1 MQNFPK
7 GTSCASQIKR
17 KKFGRIARIFKIF
30 LHLIRLLRIHL
41 PLKVK
46 AIEGADP
53 YGCAEQI
60 NFMGS
65 GEWQNAKRT
74 TNGRPYGEAILSLI
88 TSHFQCR
95 PYGKAILSP
104 ITYHLSGRRRRRPL
118 PITSHLQSPQ
128 VHQAPIP
135 CPSIF

>member
-74 TNGRPYGEAILSLI
+74 TNGRPYGEAILSLLV
-88 TSHFQCR
+88 F
-95 PYGKAILSP
+95 KAPTKVESKKFGRVARILD
-104 ITYHLSGRRRRRPL
+104 I
-118 PITSHLQSPQ
+118 Q
-128 VHQAPIP
+128 
-135 CPSIF
+135 